1 MPASAAPPG
10 RRFRRPAALIGLVA
24 GGLLVL
30 AGGCRHATRAD
41 DLPLHW
47 PTRPPAPLGGQSP
60 TVLVSLADR
69 LPALKE
75 EATSLVLDA
84 ASGGTLRLVDG
95 AGHRQQAPQLRIRW
109 ERRPLAQPLNLERL
123 VLGPFPSYESA
134 QAQADRWRQQ
144 GVTPVLARPGD
155 WEVWAPA
162 TAPAAGLP
170 ARLERQSHR
179 DGWQP
184 VLETSAGPIDLAAPV
199 RIEATAGLR
208 WKGGRHPGRLLLL
221 PDAYGTWTLIEQLP
235 FETYLAGV
243 VPHEIGAGSPPA
255 ALRAQAVLARTWAL
269 ANQRRFAVD
278 GYHLCSDTQCQVYSE
293 PGLADGPLRQA
304 LKASAGQVLIWNGRP
319 VQGVYS
325 ASNGGVIAGFD
336 EAWAG
341 SAPPYLRPALDSDAT
356 RSRLTR
362 LPLKDDAAVARLLA
376 DPRGLWGQDHPRFR
390 WQRRLTAEQLQGVA
404 GAEAFGRPQ
413 KLMVAE
419 RGPSGRVRTLRI
431 EGSSGALSLRLDQI
445 RRRLPML
452 PSTLFTIQNDGPEA
466 WLITGG
472 GFGHGAGLSQ
482 AGAIDLAR
490 RGWSTERILN
500 HYFPGTRLQ
509 ALKSLPPEGSL

>member
-1 MPASAAPPG
+1 MPATPAP
-10 RRFRRPAALIGLVA
+10 LIGLVA

-41 DLPLHW
+41 NVPLHW
-47 PTRPPAPLGGQSP
+47 PTTPPAPLQGEAP

-69 LPALKE
+69 LPAGE
-75 EATSLVLDA
+75 TGAPLVLDA
-84 ASGGTLRLVDG
+84 IAGGTLRLVDA
-95 AGHRQQAPQLRIRW
+95 AGLQRQGPQLRIRW
-109 ERRPLAQPLNLERL
+109 ERRPLPQPLRLERR

-134 QAQADRWRQQ
+134 LAQADRWRQQ
-144 GVTPVLARPGD
+144 GVTPVVARPGD

-162 TAPAAGLP
+162 SAPAAGLP
-170 ARLERQSHR
+170 TRLERQEHR
-179 DGWQP
+179 GRWQP
-184 VLETSAGPIDLAAPV
+184 VLEAPGGAIDLAGPL

-221 PDAYGTWTLIEQLP
+221 PDAYGTWTLVEQLP

-243 VPHEIGAGSPPA
+243 VPHEIGAGSPAA

-269 ANQRRFAVD
+269 ANQKRFAVD

-293 PGLADGPLRQA
+293 PGLAEGPVRQA
-304 LKASAGQVLIWNGRP
+304 IRASAGQVLVWNRRP

-341 SAPPYLRPALDSDAT
+341 TAPPYLRPAVDADPT
-356 RSRLTR
+356 RTRLTR
-362 LPLKDDAAVARLLA
+362 LPLKDEAAVTRLLT
-376 DPRGLWGQDHPRFR
+376 DPRGLRGQDHPRFR
-390 WQRRLTAEQLQGVA
+390 WQRRLTAEQLQSLP
-404 GAEAFGRPQ
+404 GADGIGRP
-413 KLMVAE
+413 LRLVVAE
-419 RGPSGRVRTLRI
+419 RGPSGRARTLRI
-431 EGSSGALSLRLDQI
+431 EGSAGTLDLRLDQI
-445 RRRLPML
+445 RRRLPVL
-452 PSTLFTIQNDGPEA
+452 PSTLFTIQADGPGT
-466 WLITGG
+466 WLVNGG

-490 RGWSTERILN
+490 RGWSTERILG

-509 ALKSLPPEGSL
+509 PLKSLPPEGSL

>member
-1 MPASAAPPG
+1 MPASPAP
-10 RRFRRPAALIGLVA
+10 LIGLVA

-30 AGGCRHATRAD
+30 AGGCRHATRAGD
-41 DLPLHW
+41 VPLHW
-47 PTRPPAPLGGQSP
+47 PTQPPAPLQGATP

-69 LPALKE
+69 LPAGE
-75 EATSLVLDA
+75 PGAPLVLDA
-84 ASGGTLRLVDG
+84 VRGGSLRLVDS
-95 AGHRQQAPQLRIRW
+95 AGLQRQAPQLRIRW
-109 ERRPLAQPLNLERL
+109 ERRPLARPLDLERL

-134 QAQADRWRQQ
+134 LAQADRWRQQ
-144 GVTPVLARPGD
+144 GGSPVVARPGD
-155 WEVWAPA
+155 WEVWAP
-162 TAPAAGLP
+162 TSAPAAGLP
-170 ARLERQSHR
+170 ARLERQQHR
-179 DGWQP
+179 ERWQP
-184 VLETSAGPIDLAAPV
+184 VLEAPGGAIDLTGPV
-199 RIEATAGLR
+199 RIEATAGLSWR
-208 WKGGRHPGRLLLL
+208 GGRHPGRLLLQ
-221 PDAYGTWTLIEQLP
+221 PDAYGTWTLIERLP

-269 ANQRRFAVD
+269 ANQGRFAVD

-293 PGLADGPLRQA
+293 PGLADGPVGQA
-304 LKASAGQVLIWNGRP
+304 LKASTGQVLVWKGRP

-341 SAPPYLRPALDSDAT
+341 AAPPYLQPALDADPG

-362 LPLKDDAAVARLLA
+362 LPLKDDAAVTRLLS

-390 WQRRLTAEQLQGVA
+390 WQRRLTAEQLQSLP
-404 GAEAFGRPQ
+404 GADGIGRP
-413 KLMVAE
+413 LRLLVAD
-419 RGPSGRVRTLRI
+419 RGPSGRARTLRI
-431 EGSSGALSLRLDQI
+431 EGSEGTLTLRLDQI
-445 RRRLPML
+445 RRQLPML
-452 PSTLFTIQNDGPEA
+452 PSTLFTVQADGPSA
-466 WLITGG
+466 WLVTGG

-490 RGWSTERILN
+490 RGWSTERILG

-509 ALKSLPPEGSL
+509 PLKSLPPEGSL